1 MNSKIIAT
9 LAVAM
14 LCFAGVGLIDDG
26 TDADDAK
33 YLTIVYNGII
43 DPADVATMGVTPAS
57 ANYIAEIV
65 VEPET
70 YKEGLQFDLIKQFVV
85 GDKFVVPMAT
95 AATWTGADK
104 TNILAAFDY
113 FAGPII
119 TEIKFT
125 ATANKLVEIAN
136 LEDVASEVEV
146 AIAFISAAYDLE
158 IEGLNATITEKEGII
173 AEQSALI
180 ADLQA
185 QLAQASEVPGD
196 AQTWQ
201 IVSIILGALFILT
214 AIFGGRAIILVKKSG
229 GKLF

>member
-33 YLTIVYNGII
+33 YLTILYDGIV

-57 ANYIAEIV
+57 ANYLADMI

-70 YKEGLQFDLIKQFVV
+70 YKEGLMFDLIKQFLV

-113 FAGPII
+113 FAGPIA

-125 ATANKLVEIAN
+125 ASANKLVPLAN
-136 LEDVASEVEV
+136 LDDVAEEVET
-146 AIAFISAAYDLE
+146 AIALISAAYDLQ
-158 IEGLNATITEKEGII
+158 IEGLNATITEKN
-173 AEQSALI
+173 ATI
-180 ADLQA
+180 ADLEA
-185 QLAQASEVPGD
+185 QLAQATENPGD

-201 IVSIILGALFILT
+201 IVSIVLGALFVLM
-214 AIFGGRAIILVKKSG
+214 AIFGGRAIVLIKKSG
-229 GKLF
+229 GRLF

>member
-9 LAVAM
+9 LAVVM

-33 YLTIVYNGII
+33 YLTILYDGIV

-57 ANYIAEIV
+57 ANYLADLE

-70 YKEGLQFDLIKQFVV
+70 YKEGLMFDLIKQFLV
-85 GDKFVVPMAT
+85 GDKFIVPMAT

-113 FAGPII
+113 FAGPIA

-125 ATANKLVEIAN
+125 ASANKLVPLAN
-136 LEDVASEVEV
+136 LDDVAKEVET
-146 AIAFISAAYDLE
+146 AIALISATYDLQ
-158 IEGLNATITEKEGII
+158 IEGLNATIT
-173 AEQSALI
+173 EQSALI

-185 QLAQASEVPGD
+185 QLAQATENPGD

-201 IVSIILGALFILT
+201 IVSIVLGALFILT
-214 AIFGGRAIILVKKSG
+214 AIFGGRAIVLIKKSG
-229 GKLF
+229 GRLF